1 MNQTTDDLIEDAL
14 HTYPLAQ
21 APSNLSQRI
30 MGQIRA
36 GQIKSVRI
44 AAPRM
49 QFRLTWMDYALGFFL
64 TLLPAVGFF
73 IWACLPR
80 LALLR
85 LEFQWQVLQASSF
98 LPVLTISLVAAGV
111 LLFSA
116 FLFSLNL
123 LLRPGGSL
131 A

>member
-1 MNQTTDDLIEDAL
+1 MNYDTDALIEDAL
-14 HTYPLAQ
+14 CTYPLADTPPHFS
-21 APSNLSQRI
+21 AGVMRRI
-30 MGQIRA
+30 GSRTPA
-36 GQIKSVRI
+36 SPPALR
-44 AAPRM
+44 
-49 QFRLTWMDYALGFFL
+49 FRLTWMDYALGFFL

-98 LPVLTISLVAAGV
+98 LPVLTISLAAAGV
-111 LLFSA
+111 LLASA
-116 FLFSLNL
+116 FIFSLNL

>member
-1 MNQTTDDLIEDAL
+1 MNPYTNDLIEDAL
-14 HTYPLAQ
+14 RTYPLTDT
-21 APSNLSQRI
+21 PPYFSKEVMRRI
-30 MGQIRA
+30 GSTTTASPPALR
-36 GQIKSVRI
+36 
-44 AAPRM
+44 
-49 QFRLTWMDYALGFFL
+49 FRLTWMDYALGFFM
-64 TLLPAVGFF
+64 TLLPAVGFV
-73 IWACLPR
+73 IWASLPR

-98 LPVLTISLVAAGV
+98 LPVLTISLAAAGV

>member
-1 MNQTTDDLIEDAL
+1 MNDYTDDLIEDAL
-14 HTYPLAQ
+14 CTYPLADT
-21 APSNLSQRI
+21 PPRFSKEVMQRV
-30 MGQIRA
+30 GLTATVSPPALR
-36 GQIKSVRI
+36 
-44 AAPRM
+44 
-49 QFRLTWMDYALGFFL
+49 FRLTWMDYALGFFL

-116 FLFSLNL
+116 FIFSLNL

>member
-64 TLLPAVGFF
+64 TLLPMVGLA
-73 IWACLPR
+73 IWATLPR
-80 LALLR
+80 LVLLR
-85 LEFQWQVLQASSF
+85 ITYQWELIQTSGLFPILGV
-98 LPVLTISLVAAGV
+98 SLAVGGV
-111 LLFSA
+111 LFLLA
-116 FLFSLNL
+116 FLFSINL
-123 LLRPGGSL
+123 VLRPEQSPQ
-131 A
+131 

>member
-1 MNQTTDDLIEDAL
+1 MNPYTNDLIEDAL
-14 HTYPLAQ
+14 RTYPLADT
-21 APSNLSQRI
+21 PPHFSKEIMRRVNLATNTSQPALR
-30 MGQIRA
+30 
-36 GQIKSVRI
+36 
-44 AAPRM
+44 
-49 QFRLTWMDYALGFFL
+49 FRLTWMDYALGFFM
-64 TLLPAVGFF
+64 TLLPAVGFV
-73 IWACLPR
+73 IWASLPR

-98 LPVLTISLVAAGV
+98 LPVLTISLAAAGV
-111 LLFSA
+111 LLLSA

>member
-1 MNQTTDDLIEDAL
+1 MNHDMDDLIEDAL
-14 HTYPLAQ
+14 CTYPLADT
-21 APSNLSQRI
+21 PSHFSKEVMRRI
-30 MGQIRA
+30 SLTATVSPSALR
-36 GQIKSVRI
+36 
-44 AAPRM
+44 
-49 QFRLTWMDYALGFFL
+49 FRLTWMDYALGFFM

-98 LPVLTISLVAAGV
+98 LPVLTISLAAAGV

-116 FLFSLNL
+116 FIFSLNL

>member
-1 MNQTTDDLIEDAL
+1 MNDYTDDLIEDAL
-14 HTYPLAQ
+14 RTYPLADT
-21 APSNLSQRI
+21 PLRFSKEVMR
-30 MGQIRA
+30 R
-36 GQIKSVRI
+36 VRLTTT
-44 AAPRM
+44 ASPPALR
-49 QFRLTWMDYALGFFL
+49 FRLTWMDYALGFFL

-73 IWACLPR
+73 TWACLPR

-98 LPVLTISLVAAGV
+98 LPVLTISLAAAGV

-116 FLFSLNL
+116 FIFSLNL

>member
-1 MNQTTDDLIEDAL
+1 MNHYTDDLIEDAL
-14 HTYPLAQ
+14 RTHPLANT
-21 APSNLSQRI
+21 PPHFSKEVMRRI
-30 MGQIRA
+30 GSRTA
-36 GQIKSVRI
+36 VSPPALR
-44 AAPRM
+44 
-49 QFRLTWMDYALGFFL
+49 FRLTWMDYALGFFL
-64 TLLPAVGFF
+64 TLLPAIGFV
-73 IWACLPR
+73 IWASLPR

-98 LPVLTISLVAAGV
+98 LPVLTISLAAAGV
-111 LLFSA
+111 LVFLA

>member
-1 MNQTTDDLIEDAL
+1 MNDYTDDLIEDAL
-14 HTYPLAQ
+14 RTYPLADT
-21 APSNLSQRI
+21 PPRFSKEVMQRV
-30 MGQIRA
+30 GLTATVSPPALR
-36 GQIKSVRI
+36 
-44 AAPRM
+44 
-49 QFRLTWMDYALGFFL
+49 FRLTWMDYALGFFL
-64 TLLPAVGFF
+64 TLLPAVGFV

-98 LPVLTISLVAAGV
+98 LPVLTISLAAAGV
-111 LLFSA
+111 LLLSA

-123 LLRPGGSL
+123 LLRPRGSL